1 MCVYVYVCIDIHI
14 YVYICMYIYVYVHI
28 HISSDL
34 VIRILVS
41 VMNTILRG
49 IFNKGWEFYAYYFM
63 VEAIVLE
70 MAY

>member
-1 MCVYVYVCIDIHI
+1 
-14 YVYICMYIYVYVHI
+14 MYIYVYVHI